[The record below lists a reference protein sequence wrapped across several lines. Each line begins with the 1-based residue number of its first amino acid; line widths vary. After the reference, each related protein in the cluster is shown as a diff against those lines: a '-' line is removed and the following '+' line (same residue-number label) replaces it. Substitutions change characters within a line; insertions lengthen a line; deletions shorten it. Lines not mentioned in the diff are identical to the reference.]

1 MANVLYLYGGES
13 ALSLQL
19 MGSGTVTG
27 PNILA
32 GAGNGYAPG
41 AYAPDV
47 QSNGSIFRDGARP
60 IYARSGNVVDSFLVN
75 VKGTSVAN
83 ALDIVEQIQ
92 AVLDEARDFGVN
104 LRHRQLPRIAITL
117 DGSANSNYSAIFG
130 GAVELPDVLFDAQL
144 ANEFTIPNVVLTV
157 EREPFWRAY
166 DPAKS
171 ATPGLTAF
179 ITPPVNLNYGNYNSP
194 FGTITVAQSTSR
206 RGCLGD
212 LRFSP
217 IVNPSPTVTVGNL
230 IVGGRSTYRNRTN
243 GNDNSVWPGGIIEAE
258 SGSFGT
264 DTAVAADATA
274 SPGGGGNTKARVT
287 FATVTSN
294 VVRVTVNTPATGGG
308 KYYYLS
314 GAYRVFV
321 RAKLSGASTVTMNV
335 ATVRLTG
342 TTEVAG
348 AAVSFTATSWTI
360 VDLGLIYADTAQ
372 DRVQLEGTGYTND
385 AIKIYAARTGAA
397 TNLDIDA
404 IILVPVD
411 EYYGSWTL
419 AGSTWTSNANILRS
433 SNVEPYGNPEFVALE
448 LSTAAGGDTPTGT
461 VGLPGG
467 VGTGEFS
474 FPYGTTTLVY
484 VLGDSSWVAPYEVA
498 GLYLGVRFNVQGVPI
513 FSGPR
518 G

>member
-1 MANVLYLYGGES
+1 
-13 ALSLQL
+13 
-19 MGSGTVTG
+19 MGSGSTTG

-32 GAGNGYAPG
+32 GSGNGYAPG

-47 QSNGSIFRDGARP
+47 QANGSVFRDGARP
-60 IYARSGNVVDSFLVN
+60 IYARAGNVVDSFVVN
-75 VKGTSVAN
+75 VKGTSVAD
-83 ALDIVEQIQ
+83 ALSIVEQIQ
-92 AVLDEARDFGVN
+92 AVLDEARDIGVN
-104 LRHRQLPRIAITL
+104 LRHRQLARIAIIL
-117 DGSANSNYSAIFG
+117 DGSSNSNYSTIFG

-144 ANEFTIPNVVLTV
+144 ANEYTIPNVILTI
-157 EREPFWRAY
+157 EREPFWRAH

-171 ATPGLTAF
+171 TAPGGTEW
-179 ITPPVNLNYGNYNSP
+179 ITPPANLNYGNYNAP
-194 FGTITVAQSTSR
+194 FGTLSVTQTDSR

-212 LRFSP
+212 LRISP
-217 IVNPSPTVTVGNL
+217 IVNPSPTVTLGNI
-230 IVGGRSTYRNRTN
+230 IVGARSTYRNRTN
-243 GNDNSVWPGGIIEAE
+243 GNSNSAWPGGIIEAE

-274 SPGGGGNTKARVT
+274 SPGGGGNTKVRVS

-294 VVRVTVNTPATGGG
+294 VVRVTVNPPATGGG
-308 KYYYLS
+308 YYYYLS

-321 RAKLSGASTVTMNV
+321 RAKLSGASSVTMNV
-335 ATVRLTG
+335 ATIRLTG
-342 TTEVAG
+342 TTEVA
-348 AAVSFTATSWTI
+348 APAVTFTATSWTM

-372 DRVQLEGTGYTND
+372 DRVQLEGTGYTSD
-385 AIKIYAARTGAA
+385 AIKIYAARTGVA

-404 IILVPVD
+404 IVLVPVD

-433 SNVEPYGNPEFVALE
+433 SNVEPYGSPEFVALE

-461 VGLPGG
+461 VGLPAG

-498 GLYLGVRFNVQGVPI
+498 GLYLGVRFKVRGVPI